1 MNDDVYYQKD
11 FNLLP
16 RGILRAVIAR
26 VDGAPSRADIAKAA
40 IRDRIDIIKW
50 NRKSTDTQ
58 FEAFA
63 KNPRLW
69 KVKE

>member
-11 FNLLP
+11 FNLIP

-26 VDGAPSRADIAKAA
+26 VDGAPIRADIAKAA
-40 IRDRIDIIKW
+40 IKDRIDTIKW
-50 NRKSTDTQ
+50 DRKNTDAQ
-58 FEAFA
+58 FETFA